1 MLNLSSQY
9 RKVKPC
15 CDKLVFYN
23 NIQDNYKLGAGN
35 SRAIKLSIIVRNNVR
50 YKGISICS

>member
-9 RKVKPC
+9 KKVKPC

-23 NIQDNYKLGAGN
+23 NVQDNYKLGAGN
-35 SRAIKLSIIVRNNVR
+35 SRKMKLYVTITNNVR
-50 YKGISICS
+50 YRGASIC